1 MGESFHFDDARAMH
15 AVTVGPPGQRVFF
28 LQFCANASNH
38 PAQWV
43 NLKLEKQQ
51 VAALAD
57 HLDALLVDLPP
68 TVEMHNL
75 EVRQPDEVAWIVGA
89 LGAAY
94 DQTEDRIIVV
104 AEELVDTDEDGEPLL
119 DDDEGQGMLTVR
131 LTRSQVRVFIDGA
144 RDLIA
149 RGRPDCPWC
158 GRPMDVTGHLCPRMN

>member
-1 MGESFHFDDARAMH
+1 MGESYHFDDARAMQ
-15 AVTVGPPGQRVFF
+15 AVTVGPPGQRTFF
-28 LQFCANASNH
+28 LQLCGNE
-38 PAQWV
+38 PMQRGVWV

-57 HLDALLVDLPP
+57 HLDELLVDLSP
-68 TVEMHNL
+68 TVEMHTV
-75 EVRQPDEVAWIVGA
+75 EAHPPEQVAWAVGA

-94 DQTEDRIIVV
+94 DQTEDRVIVV
-104 AEELVDTDEDGEPLL
+104 AEELVETDEDGEPIL
-119 DDDEGQGMLTVR
+119 DDEGQGMLTVR

-158 GRPMDVTGHLCPRMN
+158 GRPMDLSGHLCPRMN